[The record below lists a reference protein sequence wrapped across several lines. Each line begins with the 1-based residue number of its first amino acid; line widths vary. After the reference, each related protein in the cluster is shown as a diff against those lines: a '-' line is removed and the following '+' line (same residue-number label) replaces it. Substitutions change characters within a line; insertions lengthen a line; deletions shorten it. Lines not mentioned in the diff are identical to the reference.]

1 MGAVPSSWATA
12 RPLVAPWPMPSTGKT
27 PHLQALSSLP
37 LLFASTHCSAS
48 PGALFGSLHDS
59 TLHKGV
65 GVSSGGGGAGVWI
78 GGVPG
83 GKRGCEPLIP
93 APLCCWRRS
102 RLGSA
107 SPIWLG
113 CLLRAAGQ
121 GEPPGPALTCAEAA
135 GGTGMSLVSR
145 TLCSPFPAV
154 GLAGSPT
161 HSQGHRGHSHPSQLR
176 MLSSCCPPLPW
187 SSPGKENSG
196 PDPLWDV
203 SRVQSRCHVPLLG
216 ARTDS
221 QAAHGLPMCL
231 FTRLRVSV
239 PVYLC
244 HSSGATA
251 APPRLPHPQ
260 LRWFPRLYSCTY
272 SRRCVARALCHPV
285 PPTSRYLGVTCRA
298 LSDG

>member
-1 MGAVPSSWATA
+1 
-12 RPLVAPWPMPSTGKT
+12 
-27 PHLQALSSLP
+27 
-37 LLFASTHCSAS
+37 
-48 PGALFGSLHDS
+48 
-59 TLHKGV
+59 
-65 GVSSGGGGAGVWI
+65 
-78 GGVPG
+78 
-83 GKRGCEPLIP
+83 
-93 APLCCWRRS
+93 
-102 RLGSA
+102 
-107 SPIWLG
+107 
-113 CLLRAAGQ
+113 
-121 GEPPGPALTCAEAA
+121 
-135 GGTGMSLVSR
+135 MSLVSR

-161 HSQGHRGHSHPSQLR
+161 HSQGHRGHSHPSHLR

-272 SRRCVARALCHPV
+272 SRRCIARALCHPV